1 MLSTWIVTCALYSAF
16 SSSCSVWCA
25 LQCYIWGQC
34 HSCSLP
40 WELWYR
46 KYHLWD
52 RWRWKLHRFA
62 PKSAIFVVVNVIVLQ
77 FVVQSVSL
85 MGVYWQGKWMMLT
98 FQSTATLEGF
108 ISVVTSWVWYNTT
121 LHTTRYV
128 GKWQTHTP
136 SPLLMVTLLPMC
148 MPSYCTSSTVLPVST
163 QILHYSF
170 IRCSIRW
177 LYFFSSTAHSEVS
190 VGLGRSRWCEDQ
202 LQ

>member
-1 MLSTWIVTCALYSAF
+1 MLSTWIVTFSLYGTF

-25 LQCYIWGQC
+25 LQCYIWRQC
-34 HSCSLP
+34 NPCSLP

-46 KYHLWD
+46 KYHLSD
-52 RWRWKLHRFA
+52 QWRWKLHRFEH
-62 PKSAIFVVVNVIVLQ
+62 KSAIFVVANVIMLQ

-98 FQSTATLEGF
+98 FPSTATLEGF
-108 ISVVTSWVWYNTT
+108 LSVVTSWVWYNTT
-121 LHTTRYV
+121 LHTTRFV
-128 GKWQTHTP
+128 GKRQTDP
-136 SPLLMVTLLPMC
+136 PIIIVLSCWWLCYQQIC
-148 MPSYCTSSTVLPVST
+148 MHSYCTSSTVPLST

-170 IRCSIRW
+170 GW

-190 VGLGRSRWCEDQ
+190 VGLRRSRWCEDQ